1 MKLSYVIVTRNRRE
15 SLLRTLDRLESVTA
29 LPRHQWEVL
38 VVDNASDDD
47 TVSAVAHHHRE
58 VRLIRLEENEGMP
71 ARNHAIARAA
81 GKYLCF
87 LDDDSYP
94 TEGAVPK
101 ALRYLGRYLKTA
113 AIVARVVLPDGSLE
127 GPAFPAVTL
136 GGASIVRAD
145 ALRQVGGFAPEF
157 FRQAEEYDLSFR
169 LWGAG
174 FRIERFEDVVFG
186 HDKVPGGRCS
196 ALTHRMDLRNNLILV
211 ERYLPRELRRAYR
224 HDFIRRY
231 AALAIADGCGDAVNA
246 ALHEARVWG
255 RREAAVGRKTL
266 KREALEQLFELE
278 RQSAAIAEWAAQLGL
293 RRVAIA
299 DVSKN
304 LYATYRA
311 CRRAKLEI
319 VCIVDDRPAFAG
331 TDYRGIPVLP
341 AERAFPEPIDG
352 VVLSNINPAQVDR
365 RVAELGASFKGPILR
380 LWHPKW
386 IEAPTGEKGPGPV
399 TEPGA
404 ERAKG
409 PPPPPTPVRN
419 VA

>member
-1 MKLSYVIVTRNRRE
+1 MKLSYVIVTRNRCE

-58 VRLIRLEENEGMP
+58 ARLIRLEENEGMP

-94 TEGAVPK
+94 TGDAIPK
-101 ALRYLGRYLKTA
+101 SLRYLGRYLKTA
-113 AIVARVVLPDGSLE
+113 AVVARVVLPDGSLE

-136 GGASIVRAD
+136 GGASIVRAE

-174 FRIERFEDVVFG
+174 YRVERFEDVIFG

-246 ALHEARVWG
+246 ALLEARVWA

-266 KREALEQLFELE
+266 KRDALEQLFELE
-278 RQSAAIAEWAAQLGL
+278 RQSAAVGEWAARLGL

-299 DVSKN
+299 DVTKN

-319 VCIVDDRPAFAG
+319 DCIADGRPAFANSE
-331 TDYRGIPVLP
+331 YREIPVLP
-341 AERAFPEPIDG
+341 DGGTSRERIDG

-365 RVAELGASFKGPILR
+365 RLAELETRFKGPILR
-380 LWHPKW
+380 LWHPRW
-386 IEAPTGEKGPGPV
+386 IEAPTGEKGPSPV
-399 TEPGA
+399 AEPGT
-404 ERAKG
+404 ERAKE
-409 PPPPPTPVRN
+409 PPPPAPVRN

>member
-15 SLLRTLDRLESVTA
+15 SLLRTLDRLESVTG
-29 LPRHQWEVL
+29 LPRHQWEVF

-47 TVSAVAHHHRE
+47 TVSAVTHHHRE
-58 VRLIRLEENEGMP
+58 VRLIRLD
-71 ARNHAIARAA
+71 AI
-81 GKYLCF
+81 
-87 LDDDSYP
+87 
-94 TEGAVPK
+94 PK

-113 AIVARVVLPDGSLE
+113 AVVARVVLPDGSLE

-136 GGASIVRAD
+136 GGASIVRAE

-174 FRIERFEDVVFG
+174 FRVERFEDVVFG

-211 ERYLPRELRRAYR
+211 ERYLPRELRRVYR
-224 HDFIRRY
+224 RDFIRRY
-231 AALAIADGCGDAVNA
+231 AAFAIADGCGDAVNA
-246 ALHEARVWG
+246 ALHEARVWA

-266 KREALEQLFELE
+266 KRDALEQLFELE
-278 RQSAAIAEWAAQLGL
+278 RQAAVVAEWAGRLGL

-311 CRRAKLEI
+311 CRRARLEI
-319 VCIVDDRPAFAG
+319 ACVADGRTAFAG
-331 TDYRGIPVLP
+331 FDYRDTAVLP
-341 AERAFPEPIDG
+341 DDRACGERVDG
-352 VVLSNINPAQVDR
+352 VVLSNVNPAQVDR
-365 RVAELGASFKGPILR
+365 RFAELEARFKVPVLR
-380 LWHPKW
+380 LWHPRW
-386 IEAPTGEKGPGPV
+386 IEAPSGEKGPGPV
-399 TEPGA
+399 SEAGA
-404 ERAKG
+404 GRADG
-409 PPPPPTPVRN
+409 PPPPVRN